1 MLQTKDF
8 YEPISVNECFPT
20 DRHLHY
26 TFVKKLK
33 ENGISIENTILFVQH
48 YTGAKGN
55 IYFIWKEDSTSD
67 NNLSLKNELIQ
78 NLDRSLPKYFLGG

>member
-1 MLQTKDF
+1 M
-8 YEPISVNECFPT
+8 NECFPT

-26 TFVKKLK
+26 KFVKKLK

-55 IYFIWKEDSTSD
+55 VYFIWKEDSISD